1 MEPTWTQNGFEQK
14 LIPSKRGHGNPIGL
28 EMRRSTTIGHETGMK
43 PQWKRTGFANLYNVN
58 VFLSVVP
65 VPNPAKSNPMPSLS
79 RRRKGIRQRRARL
92 HKVDHAGTFNLLFGK
107 HIWLTL
113 RLCRLNK
120 DVCQSNLFRCVT
132 VSLATRGMKPSM
144 KPGMKPAP
152 YRKPWFHAHETGVVS
167 CPMKPA

>member
-1 MEPTWTQNGFEQK
+1 MEPTWTQNGFEHK
-14 LIPSKRGHGNPIGL
+14 LIPSRRGHGNPIGL
-28 EMRRSTTIGHETGMK
+28 EMHRSTTIGHETGMK
-43 PQWKRTGFANLYNVN
+43 PQWKRTGFANLSN

-65 VPNPAKSNPMPSLS
+65 VPNPTKSNPMQSLS

-107 HIWLTL
+107 HVWLTL

-132 VSLATRGMKPSM
+132 VSLTTRGMKPSM
-144 KPGMKPAP
+144 KPGMKPA
-152 YRKPWFHAHETGVVS
+152 H
-167 CPMKPA
+167 